1 MTAKFFPLPRIIG
14 LTLSLTLLGMGAGA
28 MTVAQDG
35 PGVWWGAAYGLGFAL
50 LLARRAFTPGGGLI
64 WGLGY
69 ALLLWSVVPAGGRAG
84 GDRFNE
90 LVVYILYFGMPL
102 GLISGAWGA
111 FAAKSDRAPM
121 SITRVLLAGGMAG
134 LLGGWAFAQW
144 MKQVNHFVQ
153 IAGLVHSSSST
164 TGMFLHFIF
173 AAIIGISFG
182 LLFHRDL
189 RGDGS
194 SMVWGMAYGML
205 WWFLGPL
212 TIMPLWLGKPVD
224 WSRQQGGILFGSLM
238 GHLVYGFL
246 IGRFFAVA
254 NGMLTRFFTESDPI
268 HREPEGPATRFL
280 ISLRWGAAASLAGG
294 LLFSLVMLA
303 TGALPRVAGLVG
315 SSSPVVGFLVH
326 MVISAIV
333 GIGYGGLFRHEAAN
347 LGSAVVWGFLY
358 GFIWWILG
366 PMTFM
371 PILLGGTPV
380 TWTVKAAGATL
391 PSLTGH
397 LLYGAAT
404 ACAFFMIERRRA
416 GWLLLDHRLAARE
429 ARRQRPVGTPAPAL
443 WFFVLGLGVL
453 LPILLG

>member
-1 MTAKFFPLPRIIG
+1 MTAKLLFSRIIG
-14 LTLSLTLLGMGAGA
+14 LTLLGMGAGA
-28 MTVAQDG
+28 MTISHDG

-50 LLARRAFTPGGGLI
+50 LCARRASTPGGGLI

-69 ALLLWSVVPAGGRAG
+69 ALLLWSLVPAGGRTG
-84 GDRFNE
+84 GDRFYE
-90 LVVYILYFGMPL
+90 LVTYILYFGMPL
-102 GLISGAWGA
+102 GLVSGVWGA
-111 FAAKSDRAPM
+111 FAAKSGGVPM
-121 SITRVLLAGGMAG
+121 SIFRVLLAGGVAG

-144 MKQVNHFVQ
+144 MKQVNHFVF

-164 TGMFLHFIF
+164 TGIFLHYFI
-173 AAIIGISFG
+173 ATILGMSFG
-182 LLFHRDL
+182 LLFHNDL
-189 RGDGS
+189 RGKGP
-194 SMVWGMAYGML
+194 SMIWGMAYGML

-212 TIMPLWLGKPVD
+212 TIMPLLLGKPLD

-246 IGRFFAVA
+246 VGQFYAMVDGKLA
-254 NGMLTRFFTESDPI
+254 HFFTESDPI

-303 TGALPRVAGLVG
+303 TGAFPRVAGLVG

-333 GIGYGGLFRHEAAN
+333 GIGYGELFRHEAAN

-358 GFIWWILG
+358 GLVWWILG
-366 PMTFM
+366 PMTFT
-371 PILLGGTPV
+371 PILGGASF
-380 TWTVKAAGATL
+380 TWTVQAASATL
-391 PSLTGH
+391 PSLAGH

-404 ACAFFMIERRRA
+404 ACVFFKLEQRR
-416 GWLLLDHRLAARE
+416 GEWSLLDHRLAAQE
-429 ARRQRPVGTPAPAL
+429 ARRQRPAGTPAPAL